1 MKKLISDYEDEK
13 VDAVIRKA
21 VKEEAENIN
30 APDRIKEE
38 IDEKIGRNHIMSK
51 NVNKKI
57 GIYILAGII
66 LLVIIIAI
74 SVIATGK
81 KVPQSGEVSNPTF
94 TDEDGK
100 VYVAAFLKEMTENN
114 LMVDV
119 IEFITDDNEEKI
131 RELNLTEDDMPDGYY
146 IYNPDTETIVWKLD
160 AQTVYTFIDWNG
172 DFSDSE
178 YPEEYTTTDV
188 QEFKKYIETYEN
200 ATPGMPFF
208 FQIEDDVIR
217 LVLEKPF
224 A

>member
-13 VDAVIRKA
+13 VDALIRKA

-81 KVPQSGEVSNPTF
+81 KVPQSGEVSKQRWRSKSISTPPKSNIR
-94 TDEDGK
+94 
-100 VYVAAFLKEMTENN
+100 FLFPF
-114 LMVDV
+114 L
-119 IEFITDDNEEKI
+119 FI
-131 RELNLTEDDMPDGYY
+131 LSFLH
-146 IYNPDTETIVWKLD
+146 
-160 AQTVYTFIDWNG
+160 
-172 DFSDSE
+172 
-178 YPEEYTTTDV
+178 
-188 QEFKKYIETYEN
+188 
-200 ATPGMPFF
+200 
-208 FQIEDDVIR
+208 
-217 LVLEKPF
+217 
-224 A
+224 

>member
-13 VDAVIRKA
+13 VDALIRKA

-160 AQTVYTFIDWNG
+160 AQTVYTFIDWSG

>member
-13 VDAVIRKA
+13 VDALIRKA

-119 IEFITDDNEEKI
+119 IEFITDYNE
-131 RELNLTEDDMPDGYY
+131 
-146 IYNPDTETIVWKLD
+146 
-160 AQTVYTFIDWNG
+160 
-172 DFSDSE
+172 
-178 YPEEYTTTDV
+178 
-188 QEFKKYIETYEN
+188 
-200 ATPGMPFF
+200 
-208 FQIEDDVIR
+208 
-217 LVLEKPF
+217 
-224 A
+224 